1 MCGNLHSLDQRSN
14 RPDPLVSFSQAKL
27 FDYLQQN
34 GHEIPDYHD
43 HYYSFL
49 SPDHK
54 LACFCVATYI
64 AIFCAR
70 SGDLLWIYSRWRE
83 ANHGLPRFH
92 PNRPLLIWQGEF
104 ATTAD
109 KGVFEILIADV
120 SAPRNTAVVIP
131 NSRSSKVFP

>member
-27 FDYLQQN
+27 FDYLQQ
-34 GHEIPDYHD
+34 GEILDYH
-43 HYYSFL
+43 HYYYSFL
-49 SPDHK
+49 SPDHT

-64 AIFCAR
+64 AIFCAH
-70 SGDLLWIYSRWRE
+70 SGDLLWIYPRWRDTY
-83 ANHGLPRFH
+83 HGLPRFH
-92 PNRPLLIWQGEF
+92 PNRPLLIWQGEV

-109 KGVFEILIADV
+109 KGVFAILIADV

-131 NSRSSKVFP
+131 NSRSSKVFR